1 MTCAKY
7 KPAPFM
13 HFKTPSRAK
22 WHNFNDER
30 FHHKGEGLTAGC
42 GCVCMCA
49 HVFVCACVCVC
60 VCVCVQVSVTAMF
73 TCEYTQ
79 IQSGRWASPRVALR
93 MAVLLCMCVTLC
105 LAVQVQ

>member
-30 FHHKGEGLTAGC
+30 FHHKGEGLTASVFV
-42 GCVCMCA
+42 CVCMC
-49 HVFVCACVCVC
+49 VCECVCVC
-60 VCVCVQVSVTAMF
+60 VCVCTLTFGHIVDTVLEVGSSAAP
-73 TCEYTQ
+73 
-79 IQSGRWASPRVALR
+79 GRVIEGDG
-93 MAVLLCMCVTLC
+93 VLWPQDRHTDATV
-105 LAVQVQ
+105 V